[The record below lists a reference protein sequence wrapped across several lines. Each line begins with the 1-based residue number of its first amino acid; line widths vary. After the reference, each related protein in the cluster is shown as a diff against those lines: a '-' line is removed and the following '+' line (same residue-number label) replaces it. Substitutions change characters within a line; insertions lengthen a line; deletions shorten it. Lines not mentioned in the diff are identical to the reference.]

1 MAAPATLDHLSTL
14 ADSTRS
20 RLLLV
25 LERHEM
31 TVTELC
37 AVLQLPQST
46 ISRHLKVLGDERWV
60 ESRAEGTSRFYRI
73 ATVPDEWAARLW
85 PVVRESV
92 LGTSIAEQDL
102 AREGAVL
109 AGRRSRAREFFAT
122 VAGEWES
129 VRTDLFG
136 EQLDLRLALSLLDAD
151 SVVGDLGC
159 GTGHLTAMIA
169 PHVAR
174 VVSVDGSAEMLAA
187 ARARVTG
194 LANVELHLGDLE
206 QLPLADHTLDAAIHS
221 LVLHYV
227 ADPGRA
233 IAEAARILR
242 PGGRLVVLDM
252 MPHERDDLQQRMGHV
267 WRGFSE
273 SQMEEWFTAA
283 GLERARYTALPVDH
297 SARGPALFAASARR
311 PAARGRQ
318 DPSRE

>member
-46 ISRHLKVLGDERWV
+46 VSRHLKVLGDERWV
-60 ESRAEGTSRFYRI
+60 ESRAEGTSRYYRI
-73 ATVPDEWAARLW
+73 STTPDEWATRLW
-85 PVVRESV
+85 AVVRESV
-92 LGTSIAEQDL
+92 LATAMAEQDM

-109 AGRRSRAREFFAT
+109 AGRRSRAREFFAS

-129 VRTDLFG
+129 VRTELFG
-136 EQLDLRLALSLLDAD
+136 ERLDLQLALSLLDPDAI
-151 SVVGDLGC
+151 VGDLGC
-159 GTGHLTAMIA
+159 GTGHLTSLLA

-174 VVSVDGSAEMLAA
+174 VVAIDGSSEMLSA
-187 ARARVTG
+187 ARARVADAG
-194 LANVELHLGDLE
+194 NVELHLADLE
-206 QLPLADHTLDAAIHS
+206 QLPLSDAALDLATFS
-221 LVLHYV
+221 LALHYV
-227 ADPGRA
+227 PDPARA
-233 IAEAARILR
+233 VAEAWRVLR

-267 WRGFSE
+267 WRGFADA
-273 SQMEEWFTAA
+273 QMREWLTTAGFTQV
-283 GLERARYTALPVDH
+283 RYIALPPDH
-297 SARGPALFAASARR
+297 TARGPALFTAT
-311 PAARGRQ
+311 GRK
-318 DPSRE
+318 SL

>member
-31 TVTELC
+31 AVTELC

-60 ESRAEGTSRFYRI
+60 ESRAEGTSRVYRLA
-73 ATVPDEWAARLW
+73 ATPDEWAARLW

-92 LGTSIAEQDL
+92 QRTAIAEQDL

-109 AGRRSRAREFFAT
+109 ASRRTRAREFFAT

-129 VRTDLFG
+129 VRTELFG
-136 EQLDLRLALSLLDAD
+136 DSLDLRLALSLLEPEA
-151 SVVGDLGC
+151 VVGDLGC
-159 GTGHLTAMIA
+159 GTGHLTSLVA

-174 VVSVDGSAEMLAA
+174 VISVDGSEEMLAA
-187 ARARVTG
+187 ARARVSG
-194 LANVELHLGDLE
+194 MANVELHLGDLE
-206 QLPLADHTLDAAIHS
+206 ALPLGDGVLDMAIHS

-227 ADPGRA
+227 ADPGGA
-233 IAEAARILR
+233 IAEAARVLR

-267 WRGFSE
+267 WRGFPE
-273 SQMEEWFTAA
+273 LQLAAWFAAA
-283 GLERARYTALPVDH
+283 GLEQRRYTALPVDQ
-297 SARGPALFAASARR
+297 SARGPTLFTASARK
-311 PAARGRQ
+311 PPLAQ
-318 DPSRE
+318 PSDH